1 MRDLHT
7 FISYRQ
13 DQSIARFQGW
23 QPDFSLE
30 QGIELIA
37 SQQGVFLPEPGEW
50 LQLGIHKRES
60 GEHMGDLAIH
70 AVNAEADC
78 YELGFTIATAHQ
90 GNGYAQEAARA
101 IISHLRARSAAK
113 RFVANT
119 DSRNLPSIKVL
130 LALGFELQP
139 TRGWT
144 ETFKDEL
151 VTMEYFETT

>member
-1 MRDLHT
+1 M
-7 FISYRQ
+7 
-13 DQSIARFQGW
+13 
-23 QPDFSLE
+23 
-30 QGIELIA
+30 
-37 SQQGVFLPEPGEW
+37 
-50 LQLGIHKRES
+50 
-60 GEHMGDLAIH
+60 
-70 AVNAEADC
+70 NAEADC

-101 IISHLRARSAAK
+101 IMNHLRVQAAAK